1 MFADVEQVL
10 VAFLPAAVP
19 SLAGVS
25 VETPNPLLE
34 TLPFVQVTRIG
45 GSDDYLTDSAIVDL
59 DIFDTTRANASA
71 TARLVHDAMMHLRH
85 TAVGGVLIDH
95 VETETGPMW
104 VNYQDE
110 NVQRYV
116 CSYLIQSRVVAQPN

>member
-1 MFADVEQVL
+1 MYADVEQVL
-10 VAFLPAAVP
+10 VAYLPAAIP
-19 SLAGVS
+19 SLTAS
-25 VETPNPLLE
+25 VETPNTLLQS
-34 TLPFVQVTRIG
+34 LPFVQVTRIG
-45 GSDDYLTDSAIVDL
+45 GGDDYITDSAIVDL
-59 DIFDTTRANASA
+59 DIFSTSRANASA
-71 TARLVHDAMMHLRH
+71 LARLVHDAMMHLRH

-116 CSYLIQSRVVAQPN
+116 STYRIESRVVAQPI